1 MSKGNKRENEG
12 SPSTRGEVYT
22 LQERR
27 TERVTE
33 SRGRDGGRGKGKER
47 KVVISAADGRRCDVT
62 IWCPPASEPLAWC
75 LV

>member
-12 SPSTRGEVYT
+12 SPNTRGEVYT

-27 TERVTE
+27 AG

-62 IWCPPASEPLAWC
+62 IWCPPVSEPLAWC